1 MKGKLS
7 PVAYPTTKEQEYLW
21 GFDVYKPERTPMAWL
36 LDWSGAYPGYSIT
49 DKRLKDVLEFRIKD
63 LTQLTMDDVFA
74 GHSGMF
80 KLHWHTM
87 YRAIEEKYGVE
98 AALDIARGIGHPL
111 GKRAWSFLQQTF
123 GKPVPLDKV
132 IWYQEYAHFLY
143 GPDTHAY
150 SWTDGKKA
158 VACRAKCLFRPTTD
172 FCTNSQYCMFFDDWY
187 NVGYMDVEPDL
198 LVIRSPSLG
207 PEAKGPRCMQMWT
220 YDKSVVENL
229 PKKVKDEIS
238 PAMKER
244 IRQKGVKI

>member
-7 PVAYPTTKEQEYLW
+7 PVAYPTTEEQEFLW
-21 GFDVYKPERTPMAWL
+21 GFDVFKPEGTPMAWM
-36 LDWSGAYPGYSIT
+36 LDWTSAYPGYTIT
-49 DKRLKDVLEFRIKD
+49 DERLREVMEFRIKD

-74 GHSGMF
+74 GHAGMF

-87 YRAIEEKYGVE
+87 YKAIEEKFGVE
-98 AALDIARGIGHPL
+98 AALEIAKGIGYPL

-123 GKPVPLDKV
+123 GQPVPLDKV

-150 SWTDGKKA
+150 SWTDGKKS
-158 VACRAKCLFRPTTD
+158 VACRANCLFRPTKD
-172 FCTNSQYCMFFDDWY
+172 FCTNAKYCRYFDDNY
-187 NVGYMDVEPDL
+187 NIGYMDVEPDL
-198 LVIRSPSLG
+198 LVIRAPDLG
-207 PEAKGPRCMQMWT
+207 PEATGPRCMQMWT
-220 YDKSVVENL
+220 YDNSVIENL
-229 PKKVKDEIS
+229 PDKVKDGIS